1 MEDVFIPDDHQ
12 DVELRGRPFTKAD
25 TGRMLGA
32 GWLLYLG
39 SLILNLV
46 FYQMH
51 PSSPEMG
58 TWGKAETIEEW
69 TLLVEKE
76 TQNEEGEWKYNV
88 CCALIGFLCRNSLR
102 VYEKFLR
109 REKFPEHFNF
119 K

>member
-1 MEDVFIPDDHQ
+1 MLMEEDVTIN
-12 DVELRGRPFTKAD
+12 GRPRPITTGD

-69 TLLVEKE
+69 TPLEEKE
-76 TQNEEGEWKYNV
+76 TQNDDGE
-88 CCALIGFLCRNSLR
+88 
-102 VYEKFLR
+102 
-109 REKFPEHFNF
+109 
-119 K
+119 

>member
-1 MEDVFIPDDHQ
+1 MYGIDLITILNIQNFSLTIWTALKMENVTFP
-12 DVELRGRPFTKAD
+12 GRPITTGD

-58 TWGKAETIEEW
+58 TWGAVEKVEEW
-69 TLLVEKE
+69 TPLVEKE
-76 TQNEEGEWKYNV
+76 TQNDDGEFEV
-88 CCALIGFLCRNSLR
+88 QSL
-102 VYEKFLR
+102 
-109 REKFPEHFNF
+109 
-119 K
+119 